1 MGTVIEISFF
11 MFLIASI
18 AFAPLGYFIYNYTKK
33 DGDPFGDFE
42 HPDTHAHSVIDD
54 FAEKVKEKLVH

>member
-11 MFLIASI
+11 MLVIATI

-33 DGDPFGDFE
+33 DGEPFGDFE
-42 HPDTHAHSVIDD
+42 HPEVHDHSVVDD
-54 FAEKVKEKLVH
+54 LAETVKEKLVH

>member
-11 MFLIASI
+11 MLVIATV

-33 DGDPFGDFE
+33 DGEPFGDFE
-42 HPDTHAHSVIDD
+42 HPEVHSHSIIDEL
-54 FAEKVKEKLVH
+54 AEKAKGKLIH